1 MRDLDFRSLC
11 EAEAQQLDLWTTAP
25 HQDKEWYTY
34 FCTNMNGY
42 MFLQMFLQNYGT
54 GRGCKLDDFY
64 TGFVIGKKSMGM
76 ESIKKKLQD
85 GVDRKIIMRYQDES
99 DARNKIYQLNNDIKN
114 EVAELLV
121 FVNLKRLTNI
131 MDAFEGVFTI
141 NVIKSWFTIFSGRY
155 SKTTAK
161 GIIKTLTSDSP
172 TQDIFADK
180 TLNQRIKKA
189 GKKFQ
194 VKNSK

>member
-11 EAEAQQLDLWTTAP
+11 EAEAVQLSLWTTAP

-42 MFLQMFLQNYGT
+42 MFLQMFLHNYGT
-54 GRGCKLDDFY
+54 GRGCRLDDFY

-76 ESIKKKLQD
+76 ESVKKKLQD

-114 EVAELLV
+114 EIAELLV
-121 FVNLKRLTNI
+121 FINQKRLTNI

-141 NVIKSWFTIFSGRY
+141 NIVKSWFQLFAERFGDGVASTII
-155 SKTTAK
+155 T
-161 GIIKTLTSDSP
+161 TLTSAGPIQSL
-172 TQDIFADK
+172 FANK

-194 VKNSK
+194 VKKSK